1 MQRIDAVAWRGFAFI
16 EWWELN
22 SWYGAERIGK
32 SVWRDLRDR
41 FSEAADDGAELQYIE
56 RPDGVM
62 LINSQGIRDIS
73 VKTGESE

>member
-1 MQRIDAVAWRGFAFI
+1 MQRIDAAAWRGFAFI

-22 SWYGAERIGK
+22 SWYGAERISK

-41 FSEAADDGAELQYIE
+41 FSETTDGAELQYIE

-62 LINSQGIRDIS
+62 LVNSRHIRSIS
-73 VKTGESE
+73 AKTGDSE